1 MPVRTPFNSGM
12 TFPTAL
18 AAPVEDGMRLATAAL
33 QYSNTDDDEK
43 MRCEYQKVMTCS

>member
-18 AAPVEDGMRLATAAL
+18 AAPVEEGMRLATAAL
-33 QYSNTDDDEK
+33 HYS
-43 MRCEYQKVMTCS
+43 CSITYKAREDGEENQT